1 MVRIGLLASVCSG
14 LLILTAC
21 RQQDGDYQDSVR
33 QTDIDRAILAGELS
47 TGDWIE
53 NSNDNEE
60 VVMFG
65 LNQTEPKLSFH
76 CNLITKQIFLEKD
89 EYIPDQNKVKVKF
102 ITPTGSKNYQAT
114 VENHGFP
121 ALYLTFEPNDPFLDE
136 IAAAENRFA
145 VVPEVGKQL
154 LVPGSPKINELF
166 TRCS

>member
-1 MVRIGLLASVCSG
+1 MVKIWLLASICSG

-21 RQQDGDYQDSVR
+21 RQQDGDYQKSVR

-65 LNQTEPKLSFH
+65 LNQTESKLSFR

-114 VENHGFP
+114 VENHGLPAIHLTFP
-121 ALYLTFEPNDPFLDE
+121 AEDTFLDK
-136 IAAAENRFA
+136 IAAESRFA
-145 VVPEVGKQL
+145 VVPEIGTQL
-154 LVPGSPKINELF
+154 LIPGSPKINELF